1 MNHERTAVRRIL
13 ASLGTLLLVPGLL
26 ALPVMSPLGSS
37 ARPIAPVVVALP
49 VSGVSAVGL
58 SESPAPGVEA
68 DEDEAEDETD
78 HGHDDHAVEL
88 LPAVATERTSTRPFS
103 LVAVTWKGQVEAGS
117 RFQVRI
123 RERGTWSEWLD
134 LPVEPDHGPDANS
147 QEYADSMLSG
157 ATEPLL
163 TPRAD
168 GVQVRVDTP
177 SGVAPAQTS
186 IALID
191 PQTSSADSSMQ
202 AIPVSSA
209 SAAAVRPSI
218 ITRAQWGADESL
230 RGGSPK
236 YSPTIRAG
244 FVHHTVQ
251 SSTYSEAGAAALVRA
266 VYAFHTVTRGYSD
279 IGYNF
284 LVDRFG
290 RIYEGR
296 AGGVDRPVVGAH
308 TAGFNENST
317 AAAVIG
323 DFSTYDPDEVTNTTI
338 VNAVGTILGW
348 KLGLHH
354 VDPMAPTSLVSGGMY
369 GTNTKYPAGQTVPLP
384 HGIMGHGDLN
394 ATACPGKYLKSELNL
409 IRATARQ
416 AQKAMFYSPKVS
428 ASTLTYGGTGTTFSA
443 TTSTPGTWRLAVF
456 SVCSTTALRTIT
468 LNSAS
473 SGAISLTWN
482 GRDGS
487 SEPALPGTYRLVASG
502 TSSTGDPAVAWTTL
516 VTVLPTSGSP
526 AGPCAEAVR
535 SSAADRWTT
544 SVVTGREVAP
554 ESKMIVVANGEDA
567 HVTTALVAAPYA
579 ARVDAPLLLTAAS
592 GVSTAVLND
601 VTARKAT
608 TAVLIGT
615 STALPSGIESQLRSA
630 GVTRVV
636 RLTGASV
643 EEVAAAVAADGWT
656 EASMAFIAPRTGE
669 ASAVAAAAAVATK
682 MGVPLLLTNTS
693 ALSVATI
700 DALALLTMP
709 TPVFVGRTI
718 TDSAMRTLAGAR
730 RIAGVD
736 DAATS
741 IAIAKEFEGNGLG
754 TISLVALDTA
764 GLGDLPSA
772 ARRGQIILA
781 SAGSAVTPAVKTFLR
796 ATPRIGTVKVMASKT
811 VMSDAVVGDVAQ
823 TVRLAASETTTI
835 TPEPTVSAI
844 EVPSAFSFTGS
855 GFGHGVGLP
864 QYGAANMA
872 RDGRTVAEI
881 TGYYYTGSSL
891 AAVRDDMD
899 VHVNL
904 LAGVNTVQMRSRAVD
919 ATPMTPSDDPASP
932 VEVTVGQTVILGD
945 PGDTWLVRPRNG
957 TLEVVRTV
965 AGVQTVVATG
975 SPVTMR
981 WAGTRNPGTAGE
993 VPAYLDVTGPSESFG
1008 STARRYRYGHVVV
1021 TPSNTNGVATMNV
1034 VNVVRLKDEYL
1045 YGIAESPSSWPIE
1058 ALKAQAIASRSY
1070 ALAAIRSGI
1079 RVGIAAHV
1087 YDTTLDQVFAGWV
1100 KEVSAFGAQWKAA
1113 VDSTSVDAETGQ
1125 VIVSGSSLVKAYFYS
1140 SSGGRT
1146 QNSEEVWSANLPW
1159 LRSVDDPW
1167 SLRSD
1172 NPNRSWTTSVSQV
1185 ALATAFALPDVQS
1198 LNVRTRTSGGGVR
1211 LIDATSSAGTVATLS
1226 GEVMRSRLGLKSTWV
1241 SAIVASGSVIS
1252 PTPSPTSPATPS
1264 SPTPTPTPSPTPT
1277 PTPTT
1282 SAPTASVTVTA
1293 PATAT
1298 LNVPF
1303 VLSGTVVNAGAGST
1317 VQRYL
1322 QVDTTWAGRGL
1333 PVTVNP
1339 DGTWRMVVT
1348 ADSVRDLTYRML
1360 LRDAAGKSLATSN
1373 VVTISVQNPQP
1384 AITLTASET
1393 VPVGS
1398 AFTLAGQ
1405 ATAFPPGSVVQRQ
1418 ILNGT
1423 SWVDRGNTVTI
1434 GSANTWSMRATAPS
1448 TAQTMT
1454 FRVRLLKDGKLIATS
1469 NQRVISFTT
1478 ASAGT
1483 TKTTAITISAPT
1495 SVTVGTAFTL
1505 KGTVVAAPA
1514 GAVVQ
1519 RQVRSGT
1526 SWVNRGNPVATSNEA
1541 WSMRITAPSGAQ
1553 TLTFRTLL
1561 LKDGKVVATS
1571 VGKAIA
1577 FTTATASRSTAV
1589 TIAAITPA
1597 TVKVSTAFSIKGTV
1611 VNAPAGATVQRKVLV
1626 GTSWVDRG
1634 SPVRIGAG
1642 GAWSM
1647 SVTAPGT
1654 AQKMSFRFSVLNGS
1668 NTVANSVAKEI
1679 SFVR

>member
-37 ARPIAPVVVALP
+37 ARPIAPVVVAVP
-49 VSGVSAVGL
+49 VSGISAVGL
-58 SESPAPGVEA
+58 SESPAPVVEA
-68 DEDEAEDETD
+68 DEDEDED
-78 HGHDDHAVEL
+78 GHDDHDGHVDHSVEL

-103 LVAVTWKGQVEAGS
+103 LVAVTWKGQVEVGS

-147 QEYADSMLSG
+147 QEYADSVLSG

-163 TPRAD
+163 TPHAD

-177 SGVAPAQTS
+177 SGVAPAETA
-186 IALID
+186 ITLID
-191 PQTSSADSSMQ
+191 PQTSSADASMQ

-251 SSTYSEAGAAALVRA
+251 SSTYTEAGAAALVRA

-443 TTSTPGTWRLAVF
+443 TTSTPGTWRLSVF

-473 SGAISLTWN
+473 SGAISLNWN
-482 GRDGS
+482 GRDGAS
-487 SEPALPGTYRLVASG
+487 QPALPGTYRLVASG
-502 TSSTGDPAVAWTTL
+502 TSSTGDPAVAWTTS
-516 VTVLPTSGSP
+516 VTVLPTSSSP

-554 ESKMIVVANGEDA
+554 DSRTIVVANGEDA

-579 ARVDAPLLLTAAS
+579 ARVDAPLLLTAAG

-630 GVTRVV
+630 GVTRIV
-636 RLTGASV
+636 RLTGANV
-643 EEVAAAVAADGWT
+643 EEVASAVAADGWT

-669 ASAVAAAAAVATK
+669 ASAVAAAAAVATN

-693 ALSVATI
+693 TLSVATI

-709 TPVFVGRTI
+709 TPVFIGRTI
-718 TDSAMRTLAGAR
+718 TDAAMRTLAGAR
-730 RIAGVD
+730 RISGAD

-741 IAIAKEFEGNGLG
+741 IAIAKEFQGNGLG
-754 TISLVALDTA
+754 TVSLVVVDTA

-772 ARRGQIILA
+772 ARRGQIVLA

-835 TPEPTVSAI
+835 TPEPTVSAV

-899 VHVNL
+899 IHVNL

-975 SPVTMR
+975 APVTMR
-981 WAGTRNPGTAGE
+981 WAGTRNPGTAGD
-993 VPAYLDVTGPSESFG
+993 VAAYLDVTGPSESFG

-1021 TPSNTNGVATMNV
+1021 SPSTTNGVATMNV
-1034 VNVVRLKDEYL
+1034 VNVVRLKDEYI

-1113 VDSTSVDAETGQ
+1113 VDSTSIDAETGQ

-1146 QNSEEVWSANLPW
+1146 QNSEEVWSATLPW

-1185 ALATAFALPDVQS
+1185 ALAAAFGLPDVQT
-1198 LNVRTRTSGGGVR
+1198 LNVRTRTTGGGVR

-1226 GEVMRSRLGLKSTWV
+1226 GEVLRSRLGLRSTWV
-1241 SAIVASGSVIS
+1241 SAITASGSVIS
-1252 PTPSPTSPATPS
+1252 PTPTPSPT
-1264 SPTPTPTPSPTPT
+1264 TPSPTPT
-1277 PTPTT
+1277 PTTTSPTPSPTT
-1282 SAPTASVTVTA
+1282 SAPTATVTVTA
-1293 PATAT
+1293 PTTAT
-1298 LNVPF
+1298 INVPF
-1303 VLSGTVVNAGAGST
+1303 LLSGTVANAGSGAT

-1322 QVDTTWAGRGL
+1322 QVDSSWAGRGV
-1333 PVTVNP
+1333 PVAVNA
-1339 DGTWRMVVT
+1339 DGTWRMSVT

-1360 LRDAAGKSLATSN
+1360 LRDATGKSLATSN
-1373 VVTISVQNPQP
+1373 VVTVTVVNPQP
-1384 AITLTASET
+1384 AVTLTASDT

-1405 ATAFPPGSVVQRQ
+1405 ATAYPAGSVVQRQ
-1418 ILNGT
+1418 VLSGT
-1423 SWVDRGNTVTI
+1423 SWLDRGNAVAVGTAGAWT
-1434 GSANTWSMRATAPS
+1434 MRVTAPS

-1454 FRVRLLKDGKLIATS
+1454 FRVRVLKDGKLIATS
-1469 NQRVISFTT
+1469 NQRLILFTT

-1483 TKTTAITISAPT
+1483 TKTTAITITAPK
-1495 SVTVGTAFTL
+1495 SVTVGTAFSL

-1514 GAVVQ
+1514 GSVVQ

-1526 SWVNRGNPVATSNEA
+1526 SWANRGNPVAISNEA
-1541 WSMRITAPSGAQ
+1541 WSMRITAPSTAQ

-1577 FTTATASRSTAV
+1577 FTTATASRSTAT
-1589 TIAAITPA
+1589 TIAATTPS
-1597 TVKVSTAFSIKGTV
+1597 TVKVSTTFSIKGTV
-1611 VNAPAGATVQRKVLV
+1611 VNAPAGATVQRKILV
-1626 GTSWVDRG
+1626 GTSWVNRG
-1634 SPVRIGAG
+1634 TPVRIGAG

-1647 SVTAPGT
+1647 SVSAPGT
-1654 AQKMSFRFSVLNGS
+1654 AQKMAFRFTVINGS
-1668 NTVANSVAKEI
+1668 TTVANSVTKEI